1 MTSLMV
7 IFILLLLAFVN
18 NQASAGR
25 ATVAPSLASDIRKQ
39 LQLPENDLRIYR
51 DFGNSYVVAVGSPV
65 TFEPG
70 QFRIKTADLDMLRTE
85 FPKLAAII
93 CDDKYRS
100 QIAELTVEGQAD
112 SAPYLGSS
120 RESSVAQNLNLGLLR
135 SGAVVRESVM
145 PLITDPHLG
154 RCLAEKVSAS
164 GRAEPDPAESPAD
177 ARRVVF
183 KIKLRS
189 PEAMEA
195 LRKAGEVARSQPPVP
210 PRPEVVKVLNLF
222 QQLRTVPASKVA
234 FRLSENE
241 INTYLEYALRT
252 NPRPGLDSLRVRLFP
267 GNYLSCAAG
276 LDLDALNRQGGS
288 KLLGPLYLFQSGEK
302 QIRLDLR
309 FVVNNARLTF
319 TVEKA
324 YYQNVR
330 LPAAFIRQI
339 IRLAAAQQPEHL
351 DTNAP
356 IPLPFQLRQLR
367 TGKGILEGEN

>member
-1 MTSLMV
+1 V
-7 IFILLLLAFVN
+7 
-18 NQASAGR
+18 
-25 ATVAPSLASDIRKQ
+25 
-39 LQLPENDLRIYR
+39 
-51 DFGNSYVVAVGSPV
+51 
-65 TFEPG
+65 
-70 QFRIKTADLDMLRTE
+70 
-85 FPKLAAII
+85 
-93 CDDKYRS
+93 
-100 QIAELTVEGQAD
+100 
-112 SAPYLGSS
+112 
-120 RESSVAQNLNLGLLR
+120 
-135 SGAVVRESVM
+135 
-145 PLITDPHLG
+145 
-154 RCLAEKVSAS
+154 AEKVSAS

-288 KLLGPLYLFQSGEK
+288 KLLGPLYLFQSG
-302 QIRLDLR
+302 
-309 FVVNNARLTF
+309 
-319 TVEKA
+319 
-324 YYQNVR
+324 